1 MKTIAKA
8 VALAMV
14 TMVFVVQAQPRKLMP
29 GLWEMSSKMQSG
41 SGALEK
47 AMAEAQKQMASL
59 PPEQRKMMQDMMAK
73 QGVGLGAGGPG
84 GMTVKICMT
93 KEMIDRDEIAAQEG
107 DCKTTRAPWVGNSMK
122 MSFTCTKPPS
132 KGEGLVTI
140 ISPQAYSMKMTVDTT
155 ANGKPER
162 MTMDNTGK
170 WLSAECGNV
179 RPIGQIG
186 K

>member
-1 MKTIAKA
+1 MKSITNA
-8 VALAMV
+8 VALVIA
-14 TMVFVVQAQPRKLMP
+14 TMAFGAQAQPKTLKP
-29 GLWEMSSKMQSG
+29 GLWEITNKMQTG
-41 SGALEK
+41 SGEMEK
-47 AMAEAQKQMASL
+47 AMAEAQKQMAAL
-59 PPEQRKMMQDMMAK
+59 PPEQRKMMQDMMAR
-73 QGVGLGAGGPG
+73 QGVGMGAGGAG

-93 KEMIDRDEIAAQEG
+93 KEMIERDEIPAQEG

-155 ANGKPER
+155 ANGTPER

-179 RPIGQIG
+179 RPLGQMG